1 MTENNNLIEY
11 YKVSYD
17 HHKEFMVQRTK
28 CFNFYLIIISIIFGI
43 LYENNS
49 FIYQLILA
57 IFVFCISVCFFIMD
71 FRTKKLLEYL
81 EKLLLDYEQI
91 NIPKSMRLFSEE
103 KKAKEKM
110 KSWLSLTWV
119 YRVIFL
125 LVPLFLIV
133 TTILNKIYH

>member
-1 MTENNNLIEY
+1 MNENNNLIEY

-17 HHKEFMVQRTK
+17 HHKEFMVQRTN

-49 FIYQLILA
+49 FIYQLVLT
-57 IFVFCISVCFFIMD
+57 IFVCCISICFFIMD

-81 EKLLLDYEQI
+81 EKLLLEYEQI

-125 LVPLFLIV
+125 LVPLFLIM
-133 TTILNKIYH
+133 TIILNKIYH